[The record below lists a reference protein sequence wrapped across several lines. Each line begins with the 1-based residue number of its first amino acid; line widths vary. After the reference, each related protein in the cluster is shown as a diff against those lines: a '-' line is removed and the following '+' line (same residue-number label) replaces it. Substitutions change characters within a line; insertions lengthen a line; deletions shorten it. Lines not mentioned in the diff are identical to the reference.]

1 MTKRPNGLYDLAF
14 VQGDFVL
21 TNSLQNCV
29 LISLACW
36 SRDQDVREVANIK
49 PDVGGWWGNS
59 LEDVEIGS
67 QIWKLFRQKL
77 NSQTAENAVES
88 AKSALKWMI
97 DDGVAKDVS
106 VEAEIKGKYL
116 EMVVSIEKPD
126 ATGEEF
132 RWQINWEESL

>member
-1 MTKRPNGLYDLAF
+1 MTKKPNGLYDLAF
-14 VQGDFVL
+14 EQGDFVL